1 MTTPQR
7 PNVRMAAT
15 AERVARASAR
25 FTHALQLVQQV
36 EADCGTSTTGERVHT
51 SGVSDPT
58 SQQALARLGA
68 QEWREDLRDHLDD
81 WVHTSDLF
89 LSRVEDAIHWA
100 TSRLGL
106 PVAPLAPV
114 VLCSGE
120 GYDGRELPWT
130 PHSQDPRN
138 GWHDPNCRDIATLRA
153 GQQLKVCDRCLKRVE
168 SWRARNGLPALA
180 TLPARGAA

>member
-1 MTTPQR
+1 MTTPRAPTSAWPQQ
-7 PNVRMAAT
+7 PNASPAPLPASRTRSSLCSRWKPTAAP
-15 AERVARASAR
+15 APPVSA
-25 FTHALQLVQQV
+25 
-36 EADCGTSTTGERVHT
+36 HT

-58 SQQALARLGA
+58 SAQAMARLGA

-100 TSRLGL
+100 TSLLGL

-153 GQQLKVCDRCLKRVE
+153 GQQLK
-168 SWRARNGLPALA
+168 GA
-180 TLPARGAA
+180 TDA